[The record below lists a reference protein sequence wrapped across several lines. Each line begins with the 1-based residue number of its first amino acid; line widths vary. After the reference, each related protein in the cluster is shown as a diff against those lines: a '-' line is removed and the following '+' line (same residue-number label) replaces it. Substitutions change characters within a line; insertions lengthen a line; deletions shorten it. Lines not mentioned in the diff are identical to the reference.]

1 MGAPQPGSPAP
12 RGGVPHDGWYVLGC
26 IADDM
31 SDVSDVSPADL
42 APAGPAR
49 DQKLRDLGKATGWAL
64 LAVLAAIVV
73 MAVFACS
80 SYGG

>member
-12 RGGVPHDGWYVLGC
+12 RGGVPRDGWYALGC

-31 SDVSDVSPADL
+31 SDVSPADL
-42 APAGPAR
+42 VPAGPAR
-49 DQKLRDLGKATGWAL
+49 DQKLRELGKTTAWVL
-64 LAVLAAIVV
+64 LAVAAVIVV
-73 MAVFACS
+73 MAAFACS